1 MVKGWVAII
10 SISLIP
16 YRTHFTYIPLLAPWA
31 PWVHYSLPFLQLCLL
46 FITRVGALGCVC
58 MFYLNSLV
66 NFNSLIYFHF
76 SCYHP
81 FTIPLLLC
89 FIIVHFS
96 STYVFCLSLLR
107 LILFISLVDD
117 FSHFLVHQVSHVT
130 PFIPPV
136 DFDLDT
142 LAWEVTSRLGLYI
155 HVSDWSWHDFGVC
168 V

>member
-1 MVKGWVAII
+1 MWINWRSITFKIMVKGWVAIV
-10 SISLIP
+10 SVSLIS

-31 PWVHYSLPFLQLCLL
+31 PWVHYSLPFLQLCLP

-89 FIIVHFS
+89 FIIVIFP
-96 STYVFCLSLLR
+96 STFVFCLLL
-107 LILFISLVDD
+107 LCFTLFI
-117 FSHFLVHQVSHVT
+117 FSNWWLFTFLVYQGSHVT
-130 PFIPPV
+130 PFIPPA
-136 DFDLDT
+136 DFELDT
-142 LAWEVTSRLGLYI
+142 LA
-155 HVSDWSWHDFGVC
+155 
-168 V
+168 